1 MLVKWIWGCIR
12 QVLEANIGDFANI
25 GEFDNIVDL
34 ENIADFDN
42 IEKYSNFVE
51 LWIICELDLE
61 MCWAGFGGKI

>member
-1 MLVKWIWGCIR
+1 MQILVNMEILWDWQMLVKWIWGCIR

-42 IEKYSNFVE
+42 IEKYSNFME
-51 LWIICELDLE
+51 L
-61 MCWAGFGGKI
+61 